1 MLIGVGGSGKQS
13 LTRLSSFMLGYATKS
28 IEISK
33 NYSIDDFHEFI
44 KEMMKTS
51 SIDQTHQSFLFTDS
65 QIVYESFLEDIN
77 NMLNSGEVP
86 NIWKS
91 DEKDPLLSG
100 IRPINAKLKRPEDPD
115 TLYKTFVEGVQNNLH
130 IILCMSPVGDA
141 LRVRCRKFPALVD
154 CCTLDWFSAW
164 PPAALVSVA

>member
-1 MLIGVGGSGKQS
+1 V
-13 LTRLSSFMLGYATKS
+13 
-28 IEISK
+28 
-33 NYSIDDFHEFI
+33 H
-44 KEMMKTS
+44 
-51 SIDQTHQSFLFTDS
+51 
-65 QIVYESFLEDIN
+65 ESFLEDIN

-86 NIWKS
+86 NLWKS
-91 DEKDPLLSG
+91 DEKEPLLNG

-164 PPAALVSVA
+164 PPAALLSVA

>member
-1 MLIGVGGSGKQS
+1 M
-13 LTRLSSFMLGYATKS
+13 F
-28 IEISK
+28 
-33 NYSIDDFHEFI
+33 
-44 KEMMKTS
+44 
-51 SIDQTHQSFLFTDS
+51 
-65 QIVYESFLEDIN
+65 ESFLEDIN

-91 DEKDPLLSG
+91 DEKEPLLSG

-164 PPAALVSVA
+164 PPAALVSVAQKILLQDTSFPSASNISHEQLIINLAEMCKVIH